1 MKAKDFQKVRSS
13 PFGRSPE
20 GRQRK
25 GFREGGLLLKV
36 GAQKNTA
43 SRLGVVVSKKVERL
57 AVRRNRIRRV
67 LREASKEDLGLMEGG
82 QDLVLVVLPGF
93 ELPSFQE
100 TKKRLRVLLRKAYL
114 IQ

>member
-1 MKAKDFQKVRSS
+1 MK
-13 PFGRSPE
+13 
-20 GRQRK
+20 RQGQ
-25 GFREGGLLLKV
+25 GFREDGLLLKV

-43 SRLGVVVSKKVERL
+43 SRLRVVVSKKVGKL

-67 LREASKEDLGLMEGG
+67 LREAVREELGLMKGG
-82 QDLVLVVLPGF
+82 QDLALIVLPGF

-100 TKKRLRVLLRKAYL
+100 TKKRLHQLLRKASL